1 MIENPK
7 KKVCF
12 VLPSLGA
19 GGAER
24 VVSYVAQEVDSS
36 KFISEL
42 LVIGF
47 EKDNRYEIKGIKVHF
62 LNEPRV
68 LTSIPK
74 LFGYLRKNNP
84 DIVLSAIGHL
94 NTIMALISPF
104 FRKTKFIGREV
115 NVLSVLKNYSTTS
128 KKRLF
133 PVPNYIK
140 LSYPLLDKIVCQSN
154 DMANDL
160 ITNYNISPEKIS
172 VINNPITADFKL
184 KEISTKP
191 HDYVF
196 KLITVG
202 RLAKQKGH
210 PRILEALSK
219 LKIPFHYTIIGD
231 GPEKGNIFEIIENL
245 DLSEHIT
252 HVPHTNKVS
261 EYLCENDVFIQGSYV
276 EGFPNALLESC
287 AVGTPVV
294 AFKALGGIDEIVVDG
309 VNGYIAED
317 VEDFSNKITRILS
330 SLNQW
335 EPSVVSDSVYKKYS
349 PNVILAKYNEL
360 LESI

>member
-1 MIENPK
+1 MVRVK

-24 VVSYVAQEVDSS
+24 VISFVAQQIDKT
-36 KFISEL
+36 KFEAEL

-47 EKDNRYEIKGIKVHF
+47 EKDAHYKIEGIKVHY
-62 LNEPRV
+62 LNKPRV
-68 LTSIPK
+68 LTSIPE
-74 LFGYLRKNNP
+74 LYIYLKHSKP
-84 DIVLSAIGHL
+84 DVVLSAIGHL
-94 NTIMALISPF
+94 NAVMASISPF
-104 FRKTKFIGREV
+104 FKKTKFIGREV
-115 NVLSVLKNYSTTS
+115 NVISVLKEYSQTQRR
-128 KKRLF
+128 KLINI
-133 PVPNYIK
+133 PDYIK

-160 ITNYNISPEKIS
+160 IKNYDIDPSKIQ
-172 VINNPITADFKL
+172 VINNPITGDFRL
-184 KEISTKP
+184 KQKDNYSSKNA
-191 HDYVF
+191 F

-210 PRILEALSK
+210 LRILEALK
-219 LKIPFHYTIIGD
+219 LLKLPFHYTIIGD
-231 GPEKGNIFEIIENL
+231 GPEKESLFEKLEQL
-245 DLSEHIT
+245 HLSKFVT
-252 HVPHTNKVS
+252 HVPHTDKVS
-261 EYLCENDVFIQGSYV
+261 DFLCKSDLFIQGSYV

-294 AFKALGGIDEIVVDG
+294 AFKALGGIDEIIENG

-317 VEDFSNKITRILS
+317 IEDFADKITLILS
-330 SLNQW
+330 SQQQW
-335 EPSVVSDSVYKKYS
+335 RPKTVSDSVYKKYS
-349 PNVILAKYNEL
+349 SKAIIAKYNDL